1 MGRIL
6 SRHGIDIQSVRA
18 VSTPRSKLV
27 EINSTKSL
35 STASPLCALLVFVL
49 GSLEVG
55 LEG

>member
-6 SRHGIDIQSVRA
+6 SRHGIVIQSVRV

-35 STASPLCALLVFVL
+35 SIVSSSCALLVFVL

-55 LEG
+55 L